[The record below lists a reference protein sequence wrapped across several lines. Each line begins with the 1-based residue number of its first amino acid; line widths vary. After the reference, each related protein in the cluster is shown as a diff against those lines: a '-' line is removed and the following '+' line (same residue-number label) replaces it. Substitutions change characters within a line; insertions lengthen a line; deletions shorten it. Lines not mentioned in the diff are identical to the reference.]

1 MVTLVELAG
10 EVTLDAAR
18 RVVVATDDAP
28 DGRRA

>member
-10 EVTLDAAR
+10 EVALDATR

-28 DGRRA
+28 DRRPV